1 MIAGNGFEK
10 AGENGLK
17 GAAMD
22 QKKVLLVDDET
33 AFLLSARKVLEGPDL
48 SIDTVDNFEAAIEMI
63 DSRHYDIVVTDIRL
77 TDVTSREGMDI
88 LRYVTERHPGT
99 RVILLTGYGSPE
111 IMEKAYA
118 MGAVNYLEKP
128 LSGSILKSILK
139 NARCG

>member
-1 MIAGNGFEK
+1 
-10 AGENGLK
+10 
-17 GAAMD
+17 MD

-48 SIDTVDNFEAAIEMI
+48 SIDTVDNFEEAIEMI
-63 DSRHYDIVVTDIRL
+63 EHSHYDIVVTDIRL

-118 MGAVNYLEKP
+118 MGAANYLEKP

>member
-1 MIAGNGFEK
+1 
-10 AGENGLK
+10 
-17 GAAMD
+17 MD

-48 SIDTVDNFEAAIEMI
+48 SIDTVDNFEEAIEMI
-63 DSRHYDIVVTDIRL
+63 EHSHYDIVVTDIRL

-99 RVILLTGYGSPE
+99 KVILLTGYGSPE

>member
-1 MIAGNGFEK
+1 MKSAT
-10 AGENGLK
+10 
-17 GAAMD
+17 MD
-22 QKKVLLVDDET
+22 QKKVLLVDDEI

-48 SIDTVDNFEAAIEMI
+48 SIDTVDNFEEAIEMI

-99 RVILLTGYGSPE
+99 KVILLTGYGSPE

-118 MGAVNYLEKP
+118 MGAANYLEKP
-128 LSGSILKSILK
+128 LSGNILKSILK

>member
-1 MIAGNGFEK
+1 
-10 AGENGLK
+10 
-17 GAAMD
+17 MD

-48 SIDTVDNFEAAIEMI
+48 SIDTVDNFEEAIEMI
-63 DSRHYDIVVTDIRL
+63 EHSHYDIVVTDIRL

-99 RVILLTGYGSPE
+99 KVILLTGYGSPE

-118 MGAVNYLEKP
+118 MGAANYLEKP